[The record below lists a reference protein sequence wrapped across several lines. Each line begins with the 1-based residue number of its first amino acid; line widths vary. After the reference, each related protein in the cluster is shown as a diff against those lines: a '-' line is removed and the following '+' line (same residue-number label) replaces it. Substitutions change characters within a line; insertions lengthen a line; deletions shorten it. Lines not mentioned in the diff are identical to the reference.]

1 MLSII
6 NKTVWSIATVL
17 IVFSSF
23 YYTFK
28 LKFIQIRIDKM
39 FKYLFQNENKKGI
52 STFKALMM
60 TLAGRIGIG
69 SIAGVALAIYVGGP
83 GSVFWLLFIS
93 FFSASLS
100 FSETVLGIRYRTKE
114 KDVYLG
120 GPSEYIDKG
129 LKKKKLGRI
138 YAFIILFSYIV
149 GFIGIQSNTI
159 TKALTTSLTI
169 KPYIIG
175 IIVSTLTILIIY
187 GGVKKIA
194 DASSK
199 IVTIMAILYI
209 FTAIVIVL
217 KNINLIPNVFIEI
230 VNNAFNFK
238 SITGGFVAAFV
249 TGIQRAIFSNE
260 AGLGTGSIASSVSN
274 TDSSVKTGYV
284 QMLGIYITSFLVCS
298 ATAIIILTSNYK
310 ALSLTDINGIELTSY
325 AFDYHLG
332 NIGNIILLI
341 SILLFAFSTILTGY
355 YYCESS
361 MKFLIKKANQKHL
374 NMLKILTISSVFIG
388 CIISSTM
395 LWNVVDILIGIIA
408 IINIYALLKLY
419 KDVLIEVDDAKK
431 NKI

>member
-1 MLSII
+1 
-6 NKTVWSIATVL
+6 
-17 IVFSSF
+17 
-23 YYTFK
+23 
-28 LKFIQIRIDKM
+28 
-39 FKYLFQNENKKGI
+39 
-52 STFKALMM
+52 
-60 TLAGRIGIG
+60 
-69 SIAGVALAIYVGGP
+69 
-83 GSVFWLLFIS
+83 
-93 FFSASLS
+93 
-100 FSETVLGIRYRTKE
+100 
-114 KDVYLG
+114 
-120 GPSEYIDKG
+120 
-129 LKKKKLGRI
+129 
-138 YAFIILFSYIV
+138 
-149 GFIGIQSNTI
+149 
-159 TKALTTSLTI
+159 
-169 KPYIIG
+169 
-175 IIVSTLTILIIY
+175 
-187 GGVKKIA
+187 
-194 DASSK
+194 
-199 IVTIMAILYI
+199 MAILYI

-260 AGLGTGSIASSVSN
+260 AGLGTGSIASSISN
-274 TDSSVKTGYV
+274 IDSSVETGYV
-284 QMLGIYITSFLVCS
+284 QMLGIYITNFLVCS

-310 ALSLTDINGIELTSY
+310 TLSLTDINGIELTSY

-332 NIGNIILLI
+332 NVGNIILLI